1 MLNKYPP
8 VSERTIKYSN
18 HRYGVVILLC
28 LTGSTREVFFILNF
42 AGMEGAPDQLPP
54 QPDPIA
60 AQQRQV
66 EAASDFL
73 SICDRLSTGYDSG
86 YYWEDVQRALRI
98 AAGLEKWPD

>member
-1 MLNKYPP
+1 MEV
-8 VSERTIKYSN
+8 VSDP
-18 HRYGVVILLC
+18 
-28 LTGSTREVFFILNF
+28 LT
-42 AGMEGAPDQLPP
+42 P
-54 QPDPIA
+54 QPDPQA
-60 AQQRQV
+60 LQKQRV

>member
-1 MLNKYPP
+1 
-8 VSERTIKYSN
+8 
-18 HRYGVVILLC
+18 
-28 LTGSTREVFFILNF
+28 
-42 AGMEGAPDQLPP
+42 MEGVFDQVSP
-54 QPDPIA
+54 QPDPVA
-60 AQQRQV
+60 TQKQRV